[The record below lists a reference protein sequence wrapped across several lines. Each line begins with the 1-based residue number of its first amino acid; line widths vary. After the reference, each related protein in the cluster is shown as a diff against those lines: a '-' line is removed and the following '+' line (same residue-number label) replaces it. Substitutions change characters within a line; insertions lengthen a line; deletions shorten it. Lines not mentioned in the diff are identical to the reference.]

1 MPEDKRMTARGIEV
15 GHIFYFGEKYSK
27 PMKALVTGPDG
38 KDVPAQMGSYGV
50 GVSRLV
56 AAIIEASHDA
66 NGIIWPDV
74 VAPFGAAVLN
84 LRAGD
89 AACDEV
95 CETAY
100 KALTAAGI
108 DPLYDDR
115 DDRPGAKFAA
125 TDLVGIP
132 WQLIVGP
139 KGVAEGVVELKRRA
153 TGDRQTLPL
162 EAALK
167 AITG

>member
-1 MPEDKRMTARGIEV
+1 
-15 GHIFYFGEKYSK
+15 
-27 PMKALVTGPDG
+27 MKANVTGPDG
-38 KDVPAQMGSYGV
+38 KDVAVHMGSYGV
-50 GVSRLV
+50 GVSRL
-56 AAIIEASHDA
+56 AGAIIEASHDDA
-66 NGIIWPDV
+66 GIIWPDA

-84 LRAGD
+84 LRVGD
-89 AACDEV
+89 AGCDEV
-95 CETAY
+95 CEKAY
-100 KALTAAGI
+100 QALTEAGI

-139 KGVAEGVVELKRRA
+139 KGVQDGVVELKRRA
-153 TGDRQTLPL
+153 TGERQTLPL

-167 AITG
+167 AVVNG

>member
-1 MPEDKRMTARGIEV
+1 
-15 GHIFYFGEKYSK
+15 
-27 PMKALVTGPDG
+27 
-38 KDVPAQMGSYGV
+38 MGSYGV
-50 GVSRLV
+50 GVSRL
-56 AAIIEASHDA
+56 AGAIIEASHDDA
-66 NGIIWPDV
+66 GIVWPDA

-95 CETAY
+95 CEKAY
-100 KALTAAGI
+100 AALSAAGI

-139 KGVAEGVVELKRRA
+139 KAVAEGVVELKRRA
-153 TGDRQTLPL
+153 TGERQTLPL

>member
-1 MPEDKRMTARGIEV
+1 MLFR
-15 GHIFYFGEKYSK
+15 S
-27 PMKALVTGPDG
+27 MKATVTGPDG
-38 KDVPAQMGSYGV
+38 QDRPVHMGSYGV

-56 AAIIEASHDA
+56 GAIIEASHDDA
-66 NGIIWPDV
+66 GIIWPQS

-84 LRAGD
+84 LRSGD
-89 AACDEV
+89 AGCDQVAEK
-95 CETAY
+95 AY
-100 KALTAAGI
+100 AALQAAGR

-125 TDLVGIP
+125 ADLVGIP

-139 KGVAEGVVELKRRA
+139 KGVADGVVELKRRA
-153 TGDRQTLPL
+153 TGERQTLPL
-162 EAALK
+162 DAALT